1 MCSAIRTDSLAWL
14 EKMLHV
20 LKARQAFIPT
30 LNEFS
35 LIFILNFFPDF
46 SLKLKMKTNGVEKN
60 SEDNHLNKIKIKVKK
75 KRLEKKCDHKSF
87 STSSGFVFTYQDLFL
102 PM

>member
-1 MCSAIRTDSLAWL
+1 MCSAIRTDSLALL

-46 SLKLKMKTNGVEKN
+46 SLA
-60 SEDNHLNKIKIKVKK
+60 
-75 KRLEKKCDHKSF
+75 
-87 STSSGFVFTYQDLFL
+87 
-102 PM
+102 